1 DPDWQVYKAYG
12 LLPDDCELASPCR
25 PRPALG
31 AEAVR
36 LLAARIAG
44 GPAEGT
50 LVACAFRP
58 GATAGPPTA
67 PRTRP

>member
-1 DPDWQVYKAYG
+1 PGSGRAG
-12 LLPDDCELASPCR
+12 LAGGGQESSGAAPMGFDI

-58 GATAGPPTA
+58 GATAGPPPA
-67 PRTRP
+67 P